1 MRILP
6 LLTLLSFSALL
17 TAGELKITVLSDIHV
32 SPGNANDKL
41 MPDVVKEVNANDSD
55 LVVVTGDLTN
65 RGADRELE
73 HIHNVLSGIWK
84 ELHAIPGNQ
93 ETNWS

>member
-32 SPGNANDKL
+32 YPATPTTS
-41 MPDVVKEVNANDSD
+41 
-55 LVVVTGDLTN
+55 
-65 RGADRELE
+65 
-73 HIHNVLSGIWK
+73 
-84 ELHAIPGNQ
+84 
-93 ETNWS
+93 